1 MIRVHGA
8 GAAPQGGG
16 YTARMPSNATKGN
29 RRAKKAGSSHQPAK
43 PAGKARRATYTAAT
57 ADKHHLYERA
67 VQSPEAEIQF
77 IDRTFRAIRGRLPD
91 VLREDFCGTAFLAC
105 TWVRS
110 RLTNR
115 SIGVDLDKPTLE
127 WAITHNLSWLA
138 PEERTRVELICDDVN
153 GVRAGRA
160 DIIAAFNFSYY
171 IFKTRPQLLKYFKAA
186 RRGLRKDGLF
196 YLDCYGGY
204 ESQDVLTEPRKC
216 AGFTYVWDQAHFNP
230 VTSETLCHIHFS
242 FPDGT
247 KMNKAFTY
255 DWRLWSIAE
264 LRELLKE
271 AGFTRSTVY
280 WEGTD
285 PRGEGNG
292 IFRPTTKGEV
302 CAGWVSYIIAER

>member
-1 MIRVHGA
+1 
-8 GAAPQGGG
+8 
-16 YTARMPSNATKGN
+16 MPKNATGKKG
-29 RRAKKAGSSHQPAK
+29 RAKKAGKTGKS
-43 PAGKARRATYTAAT
+43 AGKARRAVYTAAT

-77 IDRTFRAIRGRLPD
+77 IDRTFRTIRGRLPA
-91 VLREDFCGTAFLAC
+91 VLREDFCGTAFMAC

-110 RLTNR
+110 RQTNH

-127 WAITHNLSWLA
+127 WAIANNLSWLA
-138 PEERTRVELICDDVN
+138 AEERTRVELICDDVN
-153 GVRAGRA
+153 AVRGAQA

-171 IFKTRPQLLKYFKAA
+171 IFKTRPQLLKYFKAV
-186 RRGLRKDGLF
+186 RRGLRQDGLF

-204 ESQDVLTEPRKC
+204 EAQDVLKEPRKC
-216 AGFTYVWDQAHFNP
+216 AGYTYVWDQAHFNP
-230 VTSETLCHIHFS
+230 ITSETLCHIHFE

-247 KMNKAFTY
+247 KMKKAFTY

-264 LRELLKE
+264 IRELLEE
-271 AGFTRSTVY
+271 AGFSKSTVY

-285 PRGEGNG
+285 EDGEGNG
-292 IFRPTTKGEV
+292 VFRPSAKGEV